1 MSEQVIGAVATIRW
15 IDQPDTYIEGMYF
28 SFGEYDEEANTDS
41 FGVPD
46 ERVFFYAQG
55 EEEMKQFVNGQTSGA
70 DFVVLDY
77 QLERVSND

>member
-15 IDQPDTYIEGMYF
+15 IDQPDAYIEGMYF
-28 SFGEYDEEANTDS
+28 SFGEYDEEAGTDS

-46 ERVFFYAQG
+46 DRVFFYAQG
-55 EEEMKQFVNGQTSGA
+55 EQEMKQFVNGQTSGA

-77 QLERVSND
+77 QLERETND